1 MLCYCLFFYLT
12 TCSDGCYR
20 NNTPD
25 EKKVRYLYVNKDE
38 IGVEIQKSLF
48 FLPCSDQKSEGII
61 YRANLTCLPNM
72 QRLLY
77 IFLPMK
83 KRILVNFIFSY

>member
-48 FLPCSDQKSEGII
+48 F
-61 YRANLTCLPNM
+61 TM
-72 QRLLY
+72 Q
-77 IFLPMK
+77 
-83 KRILVNFIFSY
+83 

>member
-48 FLPCSDQKSEGII
+48 FYHAVIEKAKVLSIGLI
-61 YRANLTCLPNM
+61 
-72 QRLLY
+72 LLACRICNGFY
-77 IFLPMK
+77 IFFFQWRKEFL
-83 KRILVNFIFSY
+83 ST